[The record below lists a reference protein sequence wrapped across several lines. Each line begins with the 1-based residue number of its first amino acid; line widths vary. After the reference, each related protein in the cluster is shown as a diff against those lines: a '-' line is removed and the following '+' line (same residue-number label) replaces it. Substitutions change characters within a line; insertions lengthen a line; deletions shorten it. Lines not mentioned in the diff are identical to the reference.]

1 MKPLVFL
8 LAAALRVVFIG
19 DPQAD
24 SPVEV
29 EYARQAIREVRD
41 LQGIDLAVVLGDL
54 VNDKPGLL
62 DSLKASLDSLP
73 FKWICCPGNHDRD
86 VYHEKG

>member
-24 SPVEV
+24 SPAEV

-41 LQGIDLAVVLGDL
+41 LKGIDLAVVLGDL

-62 DSLKASLDSLP
+62 DSLKALSL
-73 FKWICCPGNHDRD
+73 IHI
-86 VYHEKG
+86 